1 MFKNKGDMNVAL
13 KAWNIKRDVICLD
26 HSPLHTKELFS
37 CFIYFKPCKSRFG
50 NKKESLVR
58 IKNTNMTSLFFVSHS
73 YIVNKK
79 DGVIDSSF
87 ILEIIYFFITA
98 LVSHKWF
105 FRCGIVCYL
114 SYKLSAEGAKR
125 VLFVFHNKK
134 QDN

>member
-1 MFKNKGDMNVAL
+1 MNVAL

-105 FRCGIVCYL
+105 FRCGIVCYFL
-114 SYKLSAEGAKR
+114 SFQQRGQNVSFLYFTIKNRIIKGDENT
-125 VLFVFHNKK
+125 F
-134 QDN
+134 